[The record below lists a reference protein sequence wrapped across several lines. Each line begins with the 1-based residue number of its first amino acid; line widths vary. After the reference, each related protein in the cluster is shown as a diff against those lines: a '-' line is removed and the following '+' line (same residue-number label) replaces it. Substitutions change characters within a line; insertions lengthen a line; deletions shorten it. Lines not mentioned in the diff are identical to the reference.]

1 MSAALTPTTPAAGSP
16 LAGLSTAG
24 RVGRWLFLHPH
35 LMLLIWL
42 VLPLLWMGG
51 LYLGSLFGLLGQSF
65 YTLDDFTMSVLP
77 EWTLDNYRQLLSAGN
92 LDIVLRTVT
101 MALAVSVADAL
112 MAFPIALYMALYAS
126 PRIKALFYIGVMLP
140 MWASYIVKAYAWTA
154 ILSRDGL
161 LQWLLGHLGLEPAL
175 QWLLQTPIGGN
186 TLATSHLGRFLVFS
200 YIWLP
205 FMILPIQAALERI
218 APSLLQAASDLGA
231 RPRQVLTTVL
241 LPLALPGVMAG
252 SIFTFCLTLGDYIIP
267 TLVGPSGLF
276 IGTMVYTQ
284 QGAVGNMPLAAAFT
298 VVPLLLISLYLWFA
312 KRLGAFDAL

>member
-1 MSAALTPTTPAAGSP
+1 MMSAPSVADP
-16 LAGLSTAG
+16 LSRLSWAG
-24 RVGRWLFLHPH
+24 RLGHWLYLRPRLLL
-35 LMLLIWL
+35 LMWL
-42 VLPLLWMGG
+42 SLPLLWLVG
-51 LYLGSLFGLLGQSF
+51 LYLGSLCNLLLQSF
-65 YTLDDFTMSVLP
+65 HTFDDFTMSVLP
-77 EWTLDNYRQLLSAGN
+77 TWTLDNYRQLLNASN
-92 LDIVLRTVT
+92 VDIVLRTVS
-101 MALAVSVADAL
+101 MALAVSLADAL

-126 PRIKALFYIGVMLP
+126 PRIKAFFYIGVMLP

-154 ILSRDGL
+154 ILAKGGVL
-161 LQWLLGHLGLEPAL
+161 HWILQGLGLQPVL
-175 QWLLQTPIGGN
+175 DLLLNSPIGGN
-186 TLATSHLGRFLVFS
+186 TLATSHLGSFMVFS
-200 YIWLP
+200 YLWLP

-218 APSLLQAASDLGA
+218 PPNLLQAASDLGA

-241 LPLALPGVMAG
+241 LPLALPGIMAG

>member
-1 MSAALTPTTPAAGSP
+1 MTAAAQPSLGLMRRAAS
-16 LAGLSTAG
+16 
-24 RVGRWLFLHPH
+24 WCYLHPRA
-35 LMLLIWL
+35 MLLLWL
-42 VLPLLWMGG
+42 ALPLGWFGV
-51 LYLGSLFGLLGQSF
+51 LYLGSLATLLAQSF
-65 YTLDDFTMSVLP
+65 YTFDDFTMSVLP
-77 EWTLDNYRQLLSAGN
+77 DWTLDNYRQLLNPGN
-92 LDIVLRTVT
+92 VDIVLRTVT
-101 MALAVSVADAL
+101 MAAAVTVADAL

-140 MWASYIVKAYAWTA
+140 MWASYIVKAYAWSV
-154 ILSRDGL
+154 ILAKGGL
-161 LQWLLGHLGLEPAL
+161 LQWLLQAVSL
-175 QWLLQTPIGGN
+175 QPLLDLLLTTPIGGN

-218 APSLLQAASDLGA
+218 SPSLLQAASDLGA

-241 LPLALPGVMAG
+241 LPLAFPGVVAG

-267 TLVGPSGLF
+267 TLIGPSGLF

-298 VVPLLLISLYLWFA
+298 LVPLLIIMLYLWFA
-312 KRLGAFDAL
+312 KRLGAFNAL

>member
-1 MSAALTPTTPAAGSP
+1 MTAAALPSPGLMRRAAS
-16 LAGLSTAG
+16 
-24 RVGRWLFLHPH
+24 WCYLHPRAT
-35 LMLLIWL
+35 LLLWL
-42 VLPLLWMGG
+42 ALPLGWFGV
-51 LYLGSLFGLLGQSF
+51 LYLGSLATLLAQRFSTF
-65 YTLDDFTMSVLP
+65 DDFTMSVLP
-77 EWTLDNYRQLLSAGN
+77 DWTLDNYRQLLNPGN
-92 LDIVLRTVT
+92 VDIVLRTVT
-101 MALAVSVADAL
+101 MAAAVTVADAG

-140 MWASYIVKAYAWTA
+140 MWASYIVKAYAWSV
-154 ILSRDGL
+154 ILAKGGL
-161 LQWLLGHLGLEPAL
+161 LQWLLQAVSL
-175 QWLLQTPIGGN
+175 QPLLDLLLTTPIGGN

-218 APSLLQAASDLGA
+218 SPSLLQAASDLGA

-241 LPLALPGVMAG
+241 LPLAFPGVVAG

-267 TLVGPSGLF
+267 TLIGPSGLF

-298 VVPLLLISLYLWFA
+298 LVPLLIIMLYLWFA
-312 KRLGAFDAL
+312 KRLGAFNAL

>member
-1 MSAALTPTTPAAGSP
+1 MTAAALPSPGLMRRAAS
-16 LAGLSTAG
+16 
-24 RVGRWLFLHPH
+24 WCYLHPGAT
-35 LMLLIWL
+35 LLLWL
-42 VLPLLWMGG
+42 ALPLCWFVV
-51 LYLGSLFGLLGQSF
+51 LYLGSLATLLAQSF
-65 YTLDDFTMSVLP
+65 YTFDDFTMSVLP
-77 EWTLDNYRQLLSAGN
+77 DWTLDNYRQLLNPGN

-101 MALAVSVADAL
+101 MAAAVTVADAL

-140 MWASYIVKAYAWTA
+140 MWASYIVKAYAWSV
-154 ILSRDGL
+154 ILAKGGL
-161 LQWLLGHLGLEPAL
+161 LQWLLQAAGLQP
-175 QWLLQTPIGGN
+175 LLDLLLTTPIGGN

-218 APSLLQAASDLGA
+218 SPSLPQAASDLGA

-241 LPLALPGVMAG
+241 LPLAFPGVVAG

-267 TLVGPSGLF
+267 TLIGPSGLF

-298 VVPLLLISLYLWFA
+298 LVPLLIIMLYLWFA
-312 KRLGAFDAL
+312 KRLGAFNAL

>member
-1 MSAALTPTTPAAGSP
+1 
-16 LAGLSTAG
+16 
-24 RVGRWLFLHPH
+24 
-35 LMLLIWL
+35 
-42 VLPLLWMGG
+42 
-51 LYLGSLFGLLGQSF
+51 
-65 YTLDDFTMSVLP
+65 
-77 EWTLDNYRQLLSAGN
+77 
-92 LDIVLRTVT
+92 
-101 MALAVSVADAL
+101 

-126 PRIKALFYIGVMLP
+126 PRIKAFFYIGVMLP
-140 MWASYIVKAYAWTA
+140 MWASYIVKAYAWTL
-154 ILSRDGL
+154 ILAKG
-161 LQWLLGHLGLEPAL
+161 GML
-175 QWLLQTPIGGN
+175 QWLLQAVGLQPVLDLLLTTPIGGN

-241 LPLALPGVMAG
+241 LPLALPGVVAG

-267 TLVGPSGLF
+267 TLIGPSGLF

-298 VVPLLLISLYLWFA
+298 LVPLLIIALYLWFA
-312 KRLGAFDAL
+312 KRLGAFHAL

>member
-1 MSAALTPTTPAAGSP
+1 MSSAAPTLP
-16 LAGLSTAG
+16 LVGLSWAG
-24 RVGRWLFLHPH
+24 RLGRWLFLRPR
-35 LMLLIWL
+35 LLLLIWL
-42 VLPLLWMGG
+42 ALPLLWLVG
-51 LYLGSLFGLLGQSF
+51 LYLGSLLTLLAQSF
-65 YTLDDFTMSVLP
+65 YTFDDFTMSVLP
-77 EWTLDNYRQLLSAGN
+77 EWTLDNYRQLLNASN
-92 LDIVLRTVT
+92 LDIVVRTVS
-101 MALAVSVADAL
+101 MALAVSLADAL

-126 PRIKALFYIGVMLP
+126 PRIKAFFYIGVMLP

-154 ILSRDGL
+154 ILAKGGL
-161 LQWLLGHLGLEPAL
+161 LQWLLHGLGLQPLLE
-175 QWLLQTPIGGN
+175 WLLSSPIGGN

-218 APSLLQAASDLGA
+218 PPNLLQAASDLGA
-231 RPRQVLTTVL
+231 RPHQVLTTVL
-241 LPLALPGVMAG
+241 LPLALPGIMAG

-312 KRLGAFDAL
+312 KRLGAFNAL

>member
-1 MSAALTPTTPAAGSP
+1 MTATTLPSPGLMRRAAS
-16 LAGLSTAG
+16 
-24 RVGRWLFLHPH
+24 WCYLHPRTT
-35 LMLLIWL
+35 LLLWL
-42 VLPLLWMGG
+42 ALPLGWFGV
-51 LYLGSLFGLLGQSF
+51 LYLGSLATLLAQSF
-65 YTLDDFTMSVLP
+65 YTFDDFTMSVLP
-77 EWTLDNYRQLLSAGN
+77 DWTLDNYRQLLNPGN
-92 LDIVLRTVT
+92 VDIVVRTVT
-101 MALAVSVADAL
+101 MAAAVTVADAL

-140 MWASYIVKAYAWTA
+140 MWASYIVKAYAWSV
-154 ILSRDGL
+154 ILAKGGL
-161 LQWLLGHLGLEPAL
+161 LQWLLHQLGLQP
-175 QWLLQTPIGGN
+175 LLDLLLTTPIGGN

-218 APSLLQAASDLGA
+218 SPSLLQAASDLGA

-241 LPLALPGVMAG
+241 LPLAFPGVVAG

-267 TLVGPSGLF
+267 TLIGPSGLF

-298 VVPLLLISLYLWFA
+298 LVPLLIILFYLWFA
-312 KRLGAFDAL
+312 KRLGAFNAL

>member
-1 MSAALTPTTPAAGSP
+1 MNAATEQTPPVS
-16 LAGLSTAG
+16 LG
-24 RVGRWLFLHPH
+24 RRIATWSYLHPGYT
-35 LMLLIWL
+35 LLLWL
-42 VLPLLWMGG
+42 LLPLGWFGL
-51 LYLGSLFGLLGQSF
+51 LYLGSLANLLVQSF
-65 YTLDDFTMSVLP
+65 YTFDDFTLSVLP
-77 EWTLDNYRQLLSAGN
+77 EWTLDNYRQLLNPSN
-92 LDIVLRTVT
+92 LDIVIRTVS
-101 MALAVSVADAL
+101 MAVAVTLADAL
-112 MAFPIALYMALYAS
+112 LAFPIALYMALYAS
-126 PRIKALFYIGVMLP
+126 PRIKMFFYIGVMLP
-140 MWASYIVKAYAWTA
+140 MWASYIVKAYAWTL
-154 ILSRDGL
+154 ILAKG
-161 LQWLLGHLGLEPAL
+161 GML
-175 QWLLQTPIGGN
+175 QWLLQAVGLQPVLDLLLTTPIGGN

-241 LPLALPGVMAG
+241 LPLALPGVVAG

-298 VVPLLLISLYLWFA
+298 LVPLLIIALYLWFA
-312 KRLGAFDAL
+312 KRLGAFHAL

>member
-1 MSAALTPTTPAAGSP
+1 MTAAALPSPGLMRRAAS
-16 LAGLSTAG
+16 
-24 RVGRWLFLHPH
+24 WCYLHPRAT
-35 LMLLIWL
+35 LLLWL
-42 VLPLLWMGG
+42 ALPLCWFGV
-51 LYLGSLFGLLGQSF
+51 LYLGSLATLLAQSF
-65 YTLDDFTMSVLP
+65 YTFDDFTMSVLP
-77 EWTLDNYRQLLSAGN
+77 DWTLDNYRQLLNPGN
-92 LDIVLRTVT
+92 VDIVLRTVT
-101 MALAVSVADAL
+101 MAAAVTVADAG

-140 MWASYIVKAYAWTA
+140 MWASYIVKAYAWSV
-154 ILSRDGL
+154 ILAKGGL
-161 LQWLLGHLGLEPAL
+161 LQWLLQAVSL
-175 QWLLQTPIGGN
+175 QPVLDLLLTTPIGGN

-218 APSLLQAASDLGA
+218 SPSLLQAASDLGA

-241 LPLALPGVMAG
+241 LPLAFPGVVAG

-267 TLVGPSGLF
+267 TLIGPSGLF

-298 VVPLLLISLYLWFA
+298 LVPLLIIMLYLWFA
-312 KRLGAFDAL
+312 KRLGAFNAL

>member
-1 MSAALTPTTPAAGSP
+1 MTAAALPSPGLMRRAAS
-16 LAGLSTAG
+16 
-24 RVGRWLFLHPH
+24 WCYLHPRAT
-35 LMLLIWL
+35 LLLWL
-42 VLPLLWMGG
+42 ALPLCWFGV
-51 LYLGSLFGLLGQSF
+51 LYLGSLATLLAQSF
-65 YTLDDFTMSVLP
+65 YTFDDFTMSVLP
-77 EWTLDNYRQLLSAGN
+77 DWTLDNYRQLLNPGN
-92 LDIVLRTVT
+92 VDIVLRTVT
-101 MALAVSVADAL
+101 MAAAVTVADAL

-140 MWASYIVKAYAWTA
+140 MWASYIVKAYAWSV
-154 ILSRDGL
+154 ILAKGGL
-161 LQWLLGHLGLEPAL
+161 LQWLLQAVSL
-175 QWLLQTPIGGN
+175 QPLLDLLLTTPIGGN

-218 APSLLQAASDLGA
+218 SPSLLQAASDLGA

-241 LPLALPGVMAG
+241 LPLAFPGVVAG

-267 TLVGPSGLF
+267 TLIGPSGLF

-298 VVPLLLISLYLWFA
+298 LVPLLIIMLYLWFA
-312 KRLGAFDAL
+312 KRLGAFNAL